1 MGQQWASVAVM
12 DEVNVSRAWRDRART
27 TLFSPGASA
36 QYPVQTDYSLGY
48 YLASHFSWNS

>member
-27 TLFSPGASA
+27 TPVLAWGIC
-36 QYPVQTDYSLGY
+36 QYPAQTDYSLGY
-48 YLASHFSWNS
+48 YLVNLFF